1 MSIVDKGN
9 LGFQK
14 MRAPAIET
22 ASKAIKAMVDFLVPV
37 VCVHCGAEG
46 SLWCDQCI
54 VNAPKLA
61 GNTCLKCGE
70 RTSENLQL
78 CGDCIALPPP
88 LDRLVPIFRYGGPV
102 RSAVHALKYRHI
114 IAIAPEMAKTM
125 SAHSFATRANL
136 DCVAPVPAHTD
147 RLRERGYNQTSL
159 LAKEIACNLQLR
171 FLDDAL
177 TKTRAT
183 QSQVELTRHQRAVSL
198 IGAFEAN
205 YRFDDAHV
213 LLIDDVCTTGNTL
226 MNCAA
231 ALKRAGARRVSA
243 IVFAK
248 EKVESE
254 FDNEE

>member
-1 MSIVDKGN
+1 
-9 LGFQK
+9 
-14 MRAPAIET
+14 MRAPAIAT
-22 ASKAIKAMVDFLVPV
+22 ASKAIKAVVDFLVPV
-37 VCVHCGAEG
+37 ACVHCGAEG

-54 VNAPKLA
+54 ESAPKLA
-61 GNTCLKCGE
+61 SNMCVKCGE

-78 CGDCIALPPP
+78 CGDCVALPPP
-88 LDRLVPIFRYGGPV
+88 LDRLVPIFRYGGTV

-125 SAHSFATRANL
+125 SVHSFATRANL
-136 DCVAPVPAHTD
+136 DCVAPVPAHID

-159 LAKEIACNLQLR
+159 LAREIAYNLQLQ

-183 QSQVELTRHQRAVSL
+183 QSQVELTRQQRAMSL
-198 IGAFEAN
+198 RGVFEAN
-205 YRFDDAHV
+205 YRFDDGHV

-231 ALKRAGARRVSA
+231 ALKLAGARRVSA

-248 EKVESE
+248 ETHDAE
-254 FDNEE
+254 FDNED